1 MELLLDPGN
10 PLHWALAL
18 VLAVSGAATGW
29 VGLRDGLW
37 RRRVKASSGDLTG
50 AAAVAA
56 GLVYLAFGLLG
67 LLGAGW
73 FVAGGR

>member
-1 MELLLDPGN
+1 MVV
-10 PLHWALAL
+10 L

-29 VGLRDGLW
+29 MGLRDGL
-37 RRRVKASSGDLTG
+37 RRRRIRASSGDLTG

-73 FVAGGR
+73 FVVGGR

>member
-1 MELLLDPGN
+1 MELLLDRGN
-10 PLHWALAL
+10 PLHWVVVL

-29 VGLRDGLW
+29 MGLRDGLW
-37 RRRVKASSGDLTG
+37 RRRIRASSGDLTG

-67 LLGAGW
+67 ILGAGW
-73 FVAGGR
+73 FVVGGR